1 MGGGRGD
8 MLLQPRRHRQLQGH
22 RTSATERP
30 PRRGRDAGRCGPC
43 VGRGVGLQGELQGT
57 LQFLLLDPRTL
68 PLHPLLASLL
78 PPRTR
83 TFCWVRDGAEGQV
96 RSGEEWGEKNR
107 RQSCWLVQNGEEE
120 EEEKK
125 KAPRHKH
132 AQPRTQRLEKSAHGR
147 EPAAS
152 KTTCQ

>member
-1 MGGGRGD
+1 

-120 EEEKK
+120 EEKK
-125 KAPRHKH
+125 KKHPDTNTHSHAHKGWKSQRTVESLLQ
-132 AQPRTQRLEKSAHGR
+132 ARQPV
-147 EPAAS
+147 S
-152 KTTCQ
+152 KTK